1 MIKKIVTLLFRFIY
15 LSIFCLVAF
24 LIIFYCINKI
34 RGEVT
39 LTINGEKQSIDSLEC
54 WYEGED
60 INNSTTYHVTSSGL
74 KYKCHGSRYG
84 MYECIFNI
92 NHDDIIISPKF
103 YIFKTNWWKV
113 YIVNFD
119 MIIYQEGELWN
130 ADIMCNINGR
140 VQQKTFYDIQNNPIE
155 FRVE

>member
-1 MIKKIVTLLFRFIY
+1 MKKYIK
-15 LSIFCLVAF
+15 
-24 LIIFYCINKI
+24 IIFRITYFLMFCFFIALLVFYFTNKI
-34 RGEVT
+34 KGEVT
-39 LTINGEKQSIDSLEC
+39 VTINGEKYAIESLEC

-84 MYECIFNI
+84 MYECNFNI

-113 YIVNFD
+113 YKVNFD